1 MKRNQKQLNKTEIII
16 LCLSTAAVI
25 LLVISL
31 FISAVKKTQAQPVP
45 PASEVTEAV
54 TETEATETTEPEES
68 EAIEETQTAE
78 EPAASV
84 PQETEP
90 VMLTEMAEYYAKNP
104 EIIGWICIPDTKL
117 DYPIMYT
124 PNDPEKY
131 LHLSFDE
138 TYDLGGVPFLD
149 SDCSLDPESDNL
161 IIYGHN
167 MNNGTQ
173 FRTLMSYTDQ
183 SFWEEH
189 PTIQLSTLYET
200 RTYEILAC
208 FRDRVY
214 YKYEDVFKFYQ
225 FIDAEDEAHFNEA
238 ITYYKENSLYDTG
251 VSAEYGDQ
259 LITLVTCAYHTE
271 NGRFVV
277 VAKRITE

>member
-1 MKRNQKQLNKTEIII
+1 MKNNSKQLTKFQIAI
-16 LCLSTAAVI
+16 LSVLTLAVI
-25 LLVISL
+25 LLVIGL
-31 FISAVKKTQAQPVP
+31 FFSAVKKTQVQPVP
-45 PASEVTEAV
+45 PAVEETQETSAPVETQPLETLATEETEAEEVTEPSI
-54 TETEATETTEPEES
+54 PE
-68 EAIEETQTAE
+68 
-78 EPAASV
+78 
-84 PQETEP
+84 ETEP
-90 VMLTEMAEYYAKNP
+90 IMLPELAEYYAQNP

-117 DYPIMYT
+117 NYPVMYT
-124 PNDPEKY
+124 PSDPEKY
-131 LHLSFDE
+131 LHLSFEE

-167 MNNGTQ
+167 MNNGSQ

-183 SFWEEH
+183 SFWEKH
-189 PTIQLSTLYET
+189 PVIQYSTLYET

-225 FIDAEDEAHFNEA
+225 FINAENEADFNEA
-238 ITYYKENSLYDTG
+238 ITYYTENALYDTG
-251 VSAEYGDQ
+251 VSAEYGDS

-277 VAKRITE
+277 VAKLVDDASE

>member
-1 MKRNQKQLNKTEIII
+1 MKNNSKQLTKFQIAI
-16 LCLSTAAVI
+16 LSVLTLAII
-25 LLVISL
+25 LLVIGL
-31 FISAVKKTQAQPVP
+31 FFSAVKKTQVQPVP
-45 PASEVTEAV
+45 PAVEETQETSAPVETQPLETLATEETEAEEVTEPSI
-54 TETEATETTEPEES
+54 PE
-68 EAIEETQTAE
+68 
-78 EPAASV
+78 
-84 PQETEP
+84 ETEP
-90 VMLTEMAEYYAKNP
+90 IMLPELAEYYAQNP

-117 DYPIMYT
+117 NYPVMYT

-131 LHLSFDE
+131 LHLSFEE

-167 MNNGTQ
+167 MNNGSQ

-183 SFWEEH
+183 SFWEKH
-189 PTIQLSTLYET
+189 PVIQYSTLYET

-225 FIDAEDEAHFNEA
+225 FINAENEADFNEA
-238 ITYYKENSLYDTG
+238 ITYYKENALYDTG
-251 VSAEYGDQ
+251 VSAEYGDS

-277 VAKRITE
+277 VARLADNTSE

>member
-1 MKRNQKQLNKTEIII
+1 MKNNSKQLTKFQIAI
-16 LCLSTAAVI
+16 LSVLTLAII
-25 LLVISL
+25 LLVIGL
-31 FISAVKKTQAQPVP
+31 FFSAVKKTQVQPVP
-45 PASEVTEAV
+45 PAVEETQETSAPVETQPLETLATEETEAEEVTEPSI
-54 TETEATETTEPEES
+54 PE
-68 EAIEETQTAE
+68 
-78 EPAASV
+78 
-84 PQETEP
+84 ETEP
-90 VMLTEMAEYYAKNP
+90 IMLPELAEYYAQNP

-117 DYPIMYT
+117 NYPVMYT

-131 LHLSFDE
+131 LHLSFEE

-167 MNNGTQ
+167 MNNGSQ

-183 SFWEEH
+183 SFWEKH

-238 ITYYKENSLYDTG
+238 IAYYKENALYDTG

-271 NGRFVV
+271 NGRLVV
-277 VAKRITE
+277 VARRVTE